1 MLGLD
6 AEVQPGVAIVFS
18 LKIHILFSD
27 TSWIKLDVFVQAISQ
42 EPDYQQ

>member
-6 AEVQPGVAIVFS
+6 EIQPGVAIVFS

-27 TSWIKLDVFVQAISQ
+27 TSWIKLDAFVQAINQ

>member
-6 AEVQPGVAIVFS
+6 AEVQPGAAIVFS

-27 TSWIKLDVFVQAISQ
+27 TSWIKLDVFVQVISQ
-42 EPDYQQ
+42 EADYQQ